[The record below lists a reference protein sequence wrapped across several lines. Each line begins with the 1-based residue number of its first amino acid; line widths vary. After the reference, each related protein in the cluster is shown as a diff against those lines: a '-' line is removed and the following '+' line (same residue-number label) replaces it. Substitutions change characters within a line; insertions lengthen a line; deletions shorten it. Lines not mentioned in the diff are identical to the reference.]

1 MDAALLKKFN
11 IHSAEDVAAPPV
23 VEPKFTDANVIKTDA
38 AVFHKTSSRRKTKTQ
53 VDVPDD
59 GSDYHAGFAEGQAKA
74 EVTYKKTIKV
84 MQKTL
89 SGLQEELSKVTQQI
103 EYNHLSALQKCLDAV
118 FPALMKAGAK
128 EELRALI
135 AQAAQQGT
143 KGKVH
148 LIVHPR
154 DKVECDELCADH
166 QDQFTISTDPT
177 LKPLQVKAIWDNGG
191 AEIDCEKAAKALK
204 RPFER
209 ALATMMSNSTTEQ

>member
-11 IHSAEDVAAPPV
+11 IHSAGEAEVQSVP
-23 VEPKFTDANVIKTDA
+23 EPEFSEANVIKTDA
-38 AVFHKTSSRRKTKTQ
+38 AVFHKTSSRKKPKTEVEVP
-53 VDVPDD
+53 VDEA
-59 GSDYHAGFAEGQAKA
+59 DYHTGFAEGQAKA

-89 SGLQEELSKVTQQI
+89 SGLQGELSQITQQI
-103 EYNHLSALQKCLDAV
+103 EHSHLSAFQKCLDAV

-135 AQAAQQGT
+135 AQATQQGT

-154 DKVECDELCADH
+154 DKADCDELCEAH
-166 QDQFTISTDPT
+166 ADQFIISTDPT

-191 AEIDCEKAAKALK
+191 AEIDCDKAAKALK